1 MRIIEKFNTG
11 KLVRKT
17 IQTGLIAGLVWI
29 GFPLSSPLAFN
40 SPKASDLPAAI
51 NIKSQEVQ
59 LKNLLNPLRQD
70 AKNLKNYIKS
80 GGETYFKHCF
90 LCHGDLMDGQGLFG
104 NRLSPPPAD
113 FHKTIAQ
120 GKSEN
125 YFFWRIMKGGKGLPK
140 ELHPW
145 ESAMPAWEETLSAD
159 ETWQVILF
167 IFENVKH
174 PTVPN
179 PPTEPS
185 VERGKLVYTEKCIFC
200 HAEDGSGKGVS
211 AFYSSPRPRN
221 FIKGQYKFRT
231 TPFGKI
237 PTDADLYKMLIRGMP
252 GTTMPSWKHFPE
264 VDLKSLVLYLKTL
277 SKKFA
282 KFIKKGKTH
291 KLIKVESPPPFNQKS
306 LERGKTFFDATCS
319 GCHGLKGR
327 SDGESTHRNVDIESD
342 AIRPRNLT
350 KPWTFRRGS
359 APKDLFLT
367 IRTGLSTTAMP
378 RHSKRIYKDTE
389 IWDIVYYIRTLFGLE
404 KTIFEVDIPPDS
416 ELLNPSVTNN
426 LRAVNVK
433 GPLPLNPEDDIW
445 KLTPSFFIP
454 LAGQILEAEKNFYPT
469 IDSVWVQA
477 IHNGDEIVFKLR
489 WDDPTFDPILKTI
502 AQVQESPPPPLPPEL
517 QALLGDE
524 EASDPEETPQPQKH
538 PDSIAI
544 QFPAG
549 TSDDGSLPY
558 FLNGD
563 QGHPVNLWQW
573 ISGSNKTTEI
583 YAQGLKHQGEH
594 RPASQV
600 VQSEVVFKYG
610 QYQLVMK
617 RKLTTS
623 DKSNDVQFEG
633 GATIPIAINAWDG
646 NAKETGTKKSI
657 STWFQMTLE

>member
-1 MRIIEKFNTG
+1 
-11 KLVRKT
+11 
-17 IQTGLIAGLVWI
+17 
-29 GFPLSSPLAFN
+29 
-40 SPKASDLPAAI
+40 
-51 NIKSQEVQ
+51 
-59 LKNLLNPLRQD
+59 
-70 AKNLKNYIKS
+70 
-80 GGETYFKHCF
+80 
-90 LCHGDLMDGQGLFG
+90 
-104 NRLSPPPAD
+104 
-113 FHKTIAQ
+113 
-120 GKSEN
+120 
-125 YFFWRIMKGGKGLPK
+125 
-140 ELHPW
+140 
-145 ESAMPAWEETLSAD
+145 
-159 ETWQVILF
+159 
-167 IFENVKH
+167 
-174 PTVPN
+174 
-179 PPTEPS
+179 
-185 VERGKLVYTEKCIFC
+185 
-200 HAEDGSGKGVS
+200 
-211 AFYSSPRPRN
+211 
-221 FIKGQYKFRT
+221 
-231 TPFGKI
+231 
-237 PTDADLYKMLIRGMP
+237 MP

-291 KLIKVESPPPFNQKS
+291 KLTKVESPPPFDQKS
-306 LERGKTFFDATCS
+306 LERGKTFFDTTCS

-359 APKDLFLT
+359 TPKDLFLT

-378 RHSKRIYKDTE
+378 RHSKRIFKDRD

-404 KTIFEVDIPPDS
+404 ETIFEVDIPPDS
-416 ELLNPSVTNN
+416 ELLNPSVTKN
-426 LRAVNVK
+426 LRAVKIK
-433 GPLPLNPEDDIW
+433 GPLPLNLEDDTW
-445 KLTPSFFIP
+445 KTAPSYFIP
-454 LAGQILEAEKNFYPT
+454 LGGQILEAEKNYYPT
-469 IDSVWVQA
+469 IDNIWLQA
-477 IHNGDEIVFKLR
+477 IHNGDEIAFKVR

-502 AQVQESPPPPLPPEL
+502 AEVQESPPPPLPPEL

-563 QGHPVNLWQW
+563 KDHPVNLWQW
-573 ISGSNKTTEI
+573 ISGSNKTIEM
-583 YAQGLKHQGEH
+583 YAQGLQHQGEH
-594 RPASQV
+594 RPDSQH
-600 VQSEVVFKYG
+600 VQSKVIFRYG

-623 DKSNDVQFEG
+623 DKNNDVQFEG

>member
-1 MRIIEKFNTG
+1 VRIIEKFNPG
-11 KLVRKT
+11 KLIRKT
-17 IQTGLIAGLVWI
+17 IQVGLIAGLIWSML
-29 GFPLSSPLAFN
+29 PLSLPLAFN
-40 SPKASDLPAAI
+40 PPKASDLPDAI
-51 NIKSQEVQ
+51 NIKAQKFP
-59 LKNLLNPLRQD
+59 LKDLPNPLRQD
-70 AKNLKNYIKS
+70 SKNLRKHIKS
-80 GGETYFKHCF
+80 GGKTYFKHCF

-104 NRLSPPPAD
+104 DRLSPPPAD
-113 FHKTIAQ
+113 FHKAIAQ
-120 GKSEN
+120 GKSES

-159 ETWQVILF
+159 EAWQVILF
-167 IFENVKH
+167 IFESVKH

-179 PPTEPS
+179 PPAEPS
-185 VERGKLVYTEKCIFC
+185 IERGKLVYMEKCVLC

-237 PTDADLYKMLIRGMP
+237 PTDDDLYKMLIRGMP

-282 KFIKKGKTH
+282 KFKKKGKTH
-291 KLIKVESPPPFNQKS
+291 KLTKVESPPPFDKQS
-306 LERGKTFFDATCS
+306 LERGKKFFDTTCS
-319 GCHGLKGR
+319 GCHGLRGR

-342 AIRPRNLT
+342 AIRPRNLS

-359 APKDLFLT
+359 TPKDLFLT

-378 RHSKRIYKDTE
+378 RHSKRIYKDRD

-404 KTIFEVDIPPDS
+404 ETIFEVDIPPDS
-416 ELLNPSVTNN
+416 KLLNPSVTKN
-426 LRAVNVK
+426 LRAASVK
-433 GPLPLNPEDDIW
+433 GPLPRSPEDDVW
-445 KLTPSFFIP
+445 KLAPSFFIP

-477 IHNGDEIVFKLR
+477 IHNEDEIAFKLR
-489 WDDPTFDPILKTI
+489 WDDPTFDPILKTL
-502 AQVQESPPPPLPPEL
+502 ADVQESPPPPLPPEF
-517 QALLGDE
+517 QMDPSDE
-524 EASDPEETPQPQKH
+524 EAEKPTEAPKPQKY

-549 TSDDGSLPY
+549 KSDDGALPY

-563 QGHPVNLWQW
+563 RDHPVNLWQW
-573 ISGSNKTTEI
+573 ISGSNKTIEM
-583 YAQGLKHQGEH
+583 YAHGLQHQGEH
-594 RPASQV
+594 RPDSQH
-600 VQSEVVFKYG
+600 VQSKVIFRYG

-617 RKLTTS
+617 RKLITS
-623 DKSNDVQFEG
+623 DKSNDVQFEAG
-633 GATIPIAINAWDG
+633 STIPIAINAWDG
-646 NAKETGTKKSI
+646 NAKETGTQKSI
-657 STWFQMTLE
+657 STWLQMTLE

>member
-1 MRIIEKFNTG
+1 MRIIEKFNSG
-11 KLVRKT
+11 KLIWKT
-17 IQTGLIAGLVWI
+17 IQLSLIAGLIWGVL
-29 GFPLSSPLAFN
+29 PLSTPLAFN
-40 SPKASDLPAAI
+40 PPKASDLPEAI
-51 NIKSQEVQ
+51 NIKTLEVP
-59 LKNLLNPLRQD
+59 LKNLSNPLRQD
-70 AKNLKNYIKS
+70 PNNLKKYIES
-80 GGETYFKHCF
+80 GGENYFKHCF

-104 NRLSPPPAD
+104 DRLSPPPAD
-113 FHKTIAQ
+113 FHKSIAQ

-125 YFFWRIMKGGKGLPK
+125 YFFWRTMKGGKGLPN
-140 ELHPW
+140 EFHPW

-159 ETWQVILF
+159 EVWQVILF

-179 PPTEPS
+179 PPAKPTI
-185 VERGKLVYTEKCIFC
+185 ERGKLVYMEKCVFC

-237 PTDADLYKMLIRGMP
+237 PTDADLYKMLVRGMP
-252 GTTMPSWKHFPE
+252 GTTMPSWKHFPD

-282 KFIKKGKTH
+282 KFKKKGKSH
-291 KLIKVESPPPFNQKS
+291 KLIKIAPRPPFTQQS
-306 LERGKTFFDATCS
+306 LERGKKFFDTTCS

-327 SDGESTHRNVDIESD
+327 SDGESTDRNVDIESD

-359 APKDLFLT
+359 TPKNIFLT

-378 RHSKRIYKDTE
+378 RHSKRIYKDKE
-389 IWDIVYYIRTLFGLE
+389 IWDIVHYVITLPALKKPKVSKE
-404 KTIFEVDIPPDS
+404 IK
-416 ELLNPSVTNN
+416 
-426 LRAVNVK
+426 AVKVE
-433 GPLPLNPEDDIW
+433 GSLPLNPEDDAW
-445 KLTPSFFIP
+445 KAIPSFYIP
-454 LAGQILEAEKNFYPT
+454 LAGQILGAEKNFYPT

-477 IHNGDEIVFKLR
+477 IHNGDEIAFKLR

-502 AQVQESPPPPLPPEL
+502 ADVQESPPPPLPPEF
-517 QALLGDE
+517 QMDPSDE
-524 EASDPEETPQPQKH
+524 ETEKPAEAPKPQKV
-538 PDSIAI
+538 PDAIAI

-549 TSDDGSLPY
+549 KSDDGSLPY

-563 QGHPVNLWQW
+563 KDHPVNLWKW
-573 ISGSNKTTEI
+573 VSGFNKTVELH
-583 YAQGLKHQGEH
+583 ALGLQRHSEH
-594 RPASQV
+594 PPASQL
-600 VQSEVVFKYG
+600 VQSKVIFKYG

-617 RKLTTS
+617 RKLTTP
-623 DKSNDVQFEG
+623 DKNKDIQLEAGSI
-633 GATIPIAINAWDG
+633 IPIAINAWDG
-646 NAKETGTKKSI
+646 NVKEFQTEKAI

>member
-1 MRIIEKFNTG
+1 VQIIEKYSTG
-11 KLVRKT
+11 KLIRRT
-17 IQTGLIAGLVWI
+17 TQISLIAGLVW
-29 GFPLSSPLAFN
+29 GALSLSTALAFN
-40 SPKASDLPAAI
+40 PPKASDLPDSI
-51 NIKSQEVQ
+51 RIKAQEVQ
-59 LKNLLNPLRQD
+59 LKNLRNPLRENQ
-70 AKNLKNYIKS
+70 KKLKQHIKS

-90 LCHGDLMDGQGLFG
+90 LCHGDLMNGQGLFG
-104 NRLSPPPAD
+104 DRFTPPPAD
-113 FHKTIAQ
+113 FHKAIAQ
-120 GKSEN
+120 GKSES
-125 YFFWRIMKGGKGLPK
+125 YFFWRILKGGKGLPK

-159 ETWQVILF
+159 EVWQVTLF
-167 IFENVKH
+167 IFESVKH

-179 PPTEPS
+179 PPAKPS
-185 VERGKLVYTEKCIFC
+185 IERGKLVYTEKCVFC

-237 PTDADLYKMLIRGMP
+237 PTDADLHKMLVRGMP

-291 KLIKVESPPPFNQKS
+291 KLTKIAPRPRFDRES
-306 LERGKTFFDATCS
+306 LERGKKFFDTTCS

-327 SDGESTHRNVDIESD
+327 SDGESTERNVDIDSD

-359 APKDLFLT
+359 NPKNIFLT

-378 RHSKRIYKDTE
+378 RHSKRIYKDND
-389 IWDIVYYIRTLFGLE
+389 IWDIVHYVITLPSL
-404 KTIFEVDIPPDS
+404 KKPKASKIIKAAKFEG
-416 ELLNPSVTNN
+416 T
-426 LRAVNVK
+426 
-433 GPLPLNPEDDIW
+433 LPLDPEDKAW
-445 KLTPSFFIP
+445 KAVSSFYIP
-454 LAGQILEAEKNFYPT
+454 LGGQILEAEKNFYPT
-469 IDSVWVQA
+469 VDSVWVQA
-477 IHNGDEIVFKLR
+477 IHNEDEVAFKLR

-502 AQVQESPPPPLPPEL
+502 ADVQKSPPPPLPAEFQVAP
-517 QALLGDE
+517 GDK
-524 EASDPEETPQPQKH
+524 EANGPVEAPKPQRY

-544 QFPAG
+544 QFPTG
-549 TSDDGSLPY
+549 KSKDGSFPN

-563 QGHPVNLWQW
+563 KNHPVNLWQW
-573 ISGSNKTTEI
+573 ISGSNKTIEQS
-583 YAQGLKHQGEH
+583 AQGLQNQSVHQ
-594 RPASQV
+594 PDSQL
-600 VQSEVVFKYG
+600 VQSKVVFRYG

-623 DKSNDVQFEG
+623 DKNNDTQFESG
-633 GATIPIAINAWDG
+633 VTIPIAINAWDG
-646 NAKETGTKKSI
+646 NVKETGTKKAI
-657 STWFQMTLE
+657 STWVQMTLE

>member
-1 MRIIEKFNTG
+1 MRIIEKFNSG
-11 KLVRKT
+11 KLIWKT
-17 IQTGLIAGLVWI
+17 IQLSLIAGLIWGVL
-29 GFPLSSPLAFN
+29 PLSTPLAFN
-40 SPKASDLPAAI
+40 PPKASDLPEAI
-51 NIKSQEVQ
+51 NIKTLEVP
-59 LKNLLNPLRQD
+59 LKNLSNPLRQD
-70 AKNLKNYIKS
+70 PNNLKKYIKS
-80 GGETYFKHCF
+80 GGENYFKHCF

-104 NRLSPPPAD
+104 DRLSPPPAD
-113 FHKTIAQ
+113 FHKSIAQ

-125 YFFWRIMKGGKGLPK
+125 YFFWRIMKGGKGLPN
-140 ELHPW
+140 EFHPW

-159 ETWQVILF
+159 EVWQVILF

-179 PPTEPS
+179 PPAKPTI
-185 VERGKLVYTEKCIFC
+185 ERGKLVYMEKCVFC

-237 PTDADLYKMLIRGMP
+237 PTDADLYKMLVRGMP
-252 GTTMPSWKHFPE
+252 GTTMPSWKHFPD

-282 KFIKKGKTH
+282 KFKKKGKSH
-291 KLIKVESPPPFNQKS
+291 KLIKIAPRPPFTQQS
-306 LERGKTFFDATCS
+306 LERGKKFFDTTCS

-327 SDGESTHRNVDIESD
+327 SDGESTDRNVDIESD

-359 APKDLFLT
+359 TPKNIFLT

-378 RHSKRIYKDTE
+378 RHSKRIYKDKE
-389 IWDIVYYIRTLFGLE
+389 IWDIVHYVITLPALKKPKVSKE
-404 KTIFEVDIPPDS
+404 IK
-416 ELLNPSVTNN
+416 
-426 LRAVNVK
+426 AVKVE
-433 GPLPLNPEDDIW
+433 GSLPLNPEDDAW
-445 KLTPSFFIP
+445 KAIPSFYIP
-454 LAGQILEAEKNFYPT
+454 LAGQILGAEKNFYPT

-477 IHNGDEIVFKLR
+477 IHNGDEIAFKLR

-502 AQVQESPPPPLPPEL
+502 ADVQESPPPPLPPEF
-517 QALLGDE
+517 QMDPSDE
-524 EASDPEETPQPQKH
+524 ETEKPAEAPKPQKV
-538 PDSIAI
+538 PDAIAI

-549 TSDDGSLPY
+549 KSDDGSLPY

-563 QGHPVNLWQW
+563 KDHPVNLWKW
-573 ISGSNKTTEI
+573 VSGFNKTVELH
-583 YAQGLKHQGEH
+583 ALGLQRHSEH
-594 RPASQV
+594 PPASQL
-600 VQSEVVFKYG
+600 VQSKVIFKYG

-617 RKLTTS
+617 RKLTTP
-623 DKSNDVQFEG
+623 DKNKDIQLEAGSI
-633 GATIPIAINAWDG
+633 IPIAINAWDG
-646 NAKETGTKKSI
+646 NVKEFQTEKAI

>member
-1 MRIIEKFNTG
+1 MRIIKQFNPGKFI
-11 KLVRKT
+11 RKI
-17 IQTGLIAGLVWI
+17 IQAGLIVGLVW
-29 GFPLSSPLAFN
+29 GMLPLSSPLAFTQ
-40 SPKASDLPAAI
+40 PEASNLPDAI
-51 NIKSQEVQ
+51 NIKAQEIP
-59 LKNLLNPLRQD
+59 LKNLLNPLRESPE
-70 AKNLKNYIKS
+70 KLKQNIKS
-80 GGETYFKHCF
+80 GGEVYFKHCF

-104 NRLSPPPAD
+104 SRLSPPPAD
-113 FHKTIAQ
+113 FNKAVAQ

-125 YFFWRIMKGGKGLPK
+125 YFFWRIMKGGKGLPN
-140 ELHPW
+140 ELKPW
-145 ESAMPAWEETLSAD
+145 ESAMPAWEETLTAD
-159 ETWQVILF
+159 EAWQVILF

-179 PPTEPS
+179 PPAEPS
-185 VERGKLVYTEKCIFC
+185 VERGKLVYMEKCVFC

-264 VDLKSLVLYLKTL
+264 VDLNSLVLYLKTL

-282 KFIKKGKTH
+282 KFKKKGKTH
-291 KLIKVESPPPFNQKS
+291 KLIKVAPRPPFNQQS
-306 LERGKTFFDATCS
+306 LERGKTFFDTTCS

-327 SDGESTHRNVDIESD
+327 SDGESTERNVDIESD

-359 APKDLFLT
+359 KPKDIFLT

-378 RHSKRIYKDTE
+378 RHSKRIYKDDD
-389 IWDIVYYIRTLFGLE
+389 IWDIVHYVITL
-404 KTIFEVDIPPDS
+404 
-416 ELLNPSVTNN
+416 PSLKKPKVS
-426 LRAVNVK
+426 RQIKAIKVE
-433 GPLPLNPEDDIW
+433 GSLPLNPEDDAW
-445 KLTPSFFIP
+445 KAGPSFYIP

-477 IHNGDEIVFKLR
+477 IHNGDEIGFKLR

-502 AQVQESPPPPLPPEL
+502 ADVQESPPPPLPIEFQMDPN
-517 QALLGDE
+517 DE
-524 EASDPEETPQPQKH
+524 ESKDPVEVPKAQKY

-549 TSDDGSLPY
+549 KSSDGSLPY

-563 QGHPVNLWQW
+563 KEHPVNLWTW
-573 ISGSNKTTEI
+573 ISGSNKTIELS
-583 YAQGLKHQGEH
+583 AEGLQHQNEH
-594 RPASQV
+594 APASQL
-600 VQSEVVFKYG
+600 VQSKVVFRYG

-617 RKLTTS
+617 RKLTTA
-623 DKSNDVQFEG
+623 DKNGDVQFEG
-633 GATIPIAINAWDG
+633 GAKIPIAINAWDG
-646 NAKETGTKKSI
+646 NVKETGTQKSI
-657 STWFQMTLE
+657 STWVQMTLE

>member
-1 MRIIEKFNTG
+1 MRIIEKFNSG
-11 KLVRKT
+11 KLIWKT
-17 IQTGLIAGLVWI
+17 IQLSLIAGLIWGVL
-29 GFPLSSPLAFN
+29 PLSTPLAFN
-40 SPKASDLPAAI
+40 PPKASDLPEAI
-51 NIKSQEVQ
+51 NIKTLEVP
-59 LKNLLNPLRQD
+59 LKNLSNPLRQD
-70 AKNLKNYIKS
+70 PNNLKKYIKS
-80 GGETYFKHCF
+80 GGKNYFKHCF

-104 NRLSPPPAD
+104 DRLSPPPAD
-113 FHKTIAQ
+113 FHKSIAQ

-125 YFFWRIMKGGKGLPK
+125 YFFWRIMKGGKGLPN
-140 ELHPW
+140 EFHPW

-159 ETWQVILF
+159 EVWQVILF

-179 PPTEPS
+179 PPAKPTI
-185 VERGKLVYTEKCIFC
+185 ERGKLVYMEKCVFC

-237 PTDADLYKMLIRGMP
+237 PTDADLYKMLVRGMP
-252 GTTMPSWKHFPE
+252 GTTMPSWKHFPD

-282 KFIKKGKTH
+282 KFKKKGKSH
-291 KLIKVESPPPFNQKS
+291 KLIKIAPRPPFTQQS
-306 LERGKTFFDATCS
+306 LERGKKFFDTTCS

-327 SDGESTHRNVDIESD
+327 SDGESTDRNVDIESD

-359 APKDLFLT
+359 TPKNIFLT

-378 RHSKRIYKDTE
+378 RHSKRIYKDKE
-389 IWDIVYYIRTLFGLE
+389 IWDIVHYVITLPALKKPKVSKE
-404 KTIFEVDIPPDS
+404 IK
-416 ELLNPSVTNN
+416 
-426 LRAVNVK
+426 AVKVE
-433 GPLPLNPEDDIW
+433 GSLPLNPEDKAW
-445 KLTPSFFIP
+445 KAISSFYIP
-454 LAGQILEAEKNFYPT
+454 LAGQILGAEKNFYPT

-477 IHNGDEIVFKLR
+477 IHNGDEIAFKLR

-502 AQVQESPPPPLPPEL
+502 ADVQESPPPPLPPEF
-517 QALLGDE
+517 QMDPSDE
-524 EASDPEETPQPQKH
+524 ETEKPAEAPKPQKV
-538 PDSIAI
+538 PDAIAI

-549 TSDDGSLPY
+549 KSDDGSLPY

-563 QGHPVNLWQW
+563 KDHPVNLWKW
-573 ISGSNKTTEI
+573 VSGFNKTVELH
-583 YAQGLKHQGEH
+583 ALGLQRHSEH
-594 RPASQV
+594 PPASQL
-600 VQSEVVFKYG
+600 VQSKVIFKYG

-617 RKLTTS
+617 RKLTTP
-623 DKSNDVQFEG
+623 DKNKDIQLEAGSI
-633 GATIPIAINAWDG
+633 IPIAINAWDG
-646 NAKETGTKKSI
+646 NVKEFQTEKAI

>member
-1 MRIIEKFNTG
+1 MRIIEKFKPE
-11 KLVRKT
+11 KLIRKS
-17 IQTGLIAGLVWI
+17 IQVGLIAGLVW
-29 GFPLSSPLAFN
+29 GAFPLPSTLAF
-40 SPKASDLPAAI
+40 SPPKASDLPDAI
-51 NIKSQEVQ
+51 NIKTQEVP
-59 LKNLLNPLRQD
+59 LKNLLNPLLQD
-70 AKNLKNYIKS
+70 PINLKKYIKN
-80 GGETYFKHCF
+80 GGITYFKHCF

-104 NRLSPPPAD
+104 GRLSPPPAD
-113 FHKTIAQ
+113 FHKAIAQ

-145 ESAMPAWEETLSAD
+145 ESAMPAWEETLSTD
-159 ETWQVILF
+159 EVWQVILF

-179 PPTEPS
+179 PPSAPS
-185 VERGKLVYTEKCIFC
+185 IERGKLVYTEKCVFC

-237 PTDADLYKMLIRGMP
+237 PTDDDLYKMLVRGMP

-277 SKKFA
+277 SKKFE
-282 KFIKKGKTH
+282 KFKKKKKTH
-291 KLIKVESPPPFNQKS
+291 KLIRVEPPPPFDQQS
-306 LERGKTFFDATCS
+306 LERGRTFFNATCS

-327 SDGESTHRNVDIESD
+327 SDGESTKRNVDITSD

-359 APKDLFLT
+359 TPKDLFLT

-378 RHSKRIYKDTE
+378 RHSKRIYKDKD
-389 IWDIVYYIRTLFGLE
+389 IWDIVHYVTTLSSV
-404 KTIFEVDIPPDS
+404 KKPEVSKEIK
-416 ELLNPSVTNN
+416 
-426 LRAVNVK
+426 AVKVN
-433 GPLPLNPEDDIW
+433 GSLPLNPENDAW
-445 KLTPSFFIP
+445 KSVPSFYIP

-469 IDSVWVQA
+469 IDSVWIQA
-477 IHNGDEIVFKLR
+477 IRNEDEIAFKLR
-489 WDDPTFDPILKTI
+489 WDDPTFDPILKTVTE
-502 AQVQESPPPPLPPEL
+502 VQESPPPPLPAEF
-517 QALLGDE
+517 QAEPSDE
-524 EASDPEETPQPQKH
+524 EAKSPVEAPKPQKY

-544 QFPAG
+544 QFPANNSG
-549 TSDDGSLPY
+549 DGSLPY

-563 QGHPVNLWQW
+563 KDHPVNLWKW
-573 ISGSNKTTEI
+573 VSGSNKTIEM
-583 YAQGLKHQGEH
+583 YAQGLQHQGEH
-594 RPASQV
+594 RPASQL
-600 VQSEVVFKYG
+600 VQSKVVFKYG

-646 NAKETGTKKSI
+646 NVNETGTQKSI

>member
-11 KLVRKT
+11 KLIRKK
-17 IQTGLIAGLVWI
+17 IQVGLIMSLIWGVL
-29 GFPLSSPLAFN
+29 PLSSPLAFDP
-40 SPKASDLPAAI
+40 PKASDLPDAI
-51 NIKSQEVQ
+51 NIKAQEFP
-59 LKNLLNPLRQD
+59 LKNLSNPLRKD
-70 AKNLKNYIKS
+70 SKNLKKYIKS

-104 NRLSPPPAD
+104 DRFSPPAAD
-113 FHKTIAQ
+113 FNKSIAQ

-140 ELHPW
+140 KFHPW

-159 ETWQVILF
+159 EAWQVILF

-179 PPTEPS
+179 PPTKPS
-185 VERGKLVYTEKCIFC
+185 VERGKLVYMEKCVFC

-237 PTDADLYKMLIRGMP
+237 PTDADLYKMLVRGMS

-264 VDLKSLVLYLKTL
+264 VDLNSLVLYLKTL

-282 KFIKKGKTH
+282 KFKKKGKTH
-291 KLIKVESPPPFNQKS
+291 KLIKVSPRPPFNQQS
-306 LERGKTFFDATCS
+306 LQRGKTFFDTTCS

-327 SDGESTHRNVDIESD
+327 SDGESTERNVDIESD

-359 APKDLFLT
+359 SAKNIFLT

-378 RHSKRIYKDTE
+378 RHSKRIYKDNE
-389 IWDIVYYIRTLFGLE
+389 IWDIVHYVITL
-404 KTIFEVDIPPDS
+404 
-416 ELLNPSVTNN
+416 PSLKKPKASREIKSIKVE
-426 LRAVNVK
+426 
-433 GPLPLNPEDDIW
+433 GSLPMNPEDDAW
-445 KLTPSFFIP
+445 KAGPSFYIP
-454 LAGQILEAEKNFYPT
+454 LAGQILESEKNFYPT
-469 IDSVWVQA
+469 IDSVWIQA
-477 IHNGDEIVFKLR
+477 IHNGDEIAFKLR
-489 WDDPTFDPILKTI
+489 WDDPNFDPILKTL
-502 AQVQESPPPPLPPEL
+502 AEVQESPPPPLPPEF
-517 QALLGDE
+517 QMDP
-524 EASDPEETPQPQKH
+524 SDDAGKPAEVPKAQKY
-538 PDSIAI
+538 PDAIAI

-549 TSDDGSLPY
+549 KSGDGSLPY

-563 QGHPVNLWQW
+563 KEHPVNLWTW
-573 ISGSNKTTEI
+573 ISGSNKTIEWH
-583 YAQGLKHQGEH
+583 AQGLQDQSEHQ
-594 RPASQV
+594 PASQL
-600 VQSEVVFKYG
+600 VQSKVIFRYG

-617 RKLTTS
+617 RKLVTS
-623 DKSNDVQFEG
+623 DKANDVQFEAG
-633 GATIPIAINAWDG
+633 STIPIAINAWDG
-646 NAKETGTKKSI
+646 NVKETGTQKAI
-657 STWFQMTLE
+657 SSWFQMTLE